1 MSMRVQ
7 YDLESLRNGSITLD
21 LQINP
26 RTLRVVFSEQ
36 HAY

>member
-1 MSMRVQ
+1 MNMRVQ
-7 YDLESLRNGSITLD
+7 YDLESLRNGSITPD

-26 RTLRVVFSEQ
+26 RTLRVAFFEQ